1 MVKPP
6 KDFEFIV
13 NGDTIVLPPWKR
25 TGNKL
30 FPQTSNGT
38 DANVAD
44 NSLISS
50 ATGGSRKLFAGEMER
65 LMSIPHGGYLT

>member
-25 TGNKL
+25 MGNKL

-38 DANVAD
+38 DANIAD

-50 ATGGSRKLFAGEMER
+50 TTGGSRKLFAGEMER
-65 LMSIPHGGYLT
+65 IMSIPQGGI